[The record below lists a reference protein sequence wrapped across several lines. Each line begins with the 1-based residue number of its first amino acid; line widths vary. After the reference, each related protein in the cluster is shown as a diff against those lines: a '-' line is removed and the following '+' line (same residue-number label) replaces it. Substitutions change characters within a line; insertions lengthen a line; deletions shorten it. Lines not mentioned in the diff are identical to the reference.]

1 GDAGPRF
8 GRPEGRSP
16 HAGGAAQDP
25 GPAAGGGGAAVP
37 DAAGPGRPQH
47 GQRPAVRED
56 RQGQGPPPSPGP
68 RGEGDRPLAGAEAGT
83 LEELLDEAE
92 RKIFNLAEKKREG
105 DLKPVRELMDHTL
118 DLIDKMKS
126 NTSGVTGLATGF
138 VDLDLQ
144 LTGLHGGELL

>member
-1 GDAGPRF
+1 PQYLMQLDLVVPSTANAQQYAKIVKDKALR
-8 GRPEGRSP
+8 RRLA
-16 HAGGAAQDP
+16 HAA
-25 GPAAGGGGAAVP
+25 
-37 DAAGPGRPQH
+37 
-47 GQRPAVRED
+47 REIV
-56 RQGQGPPPSPGP
+56 S
-68 RGEGDRPLAGAEAGT
+68 LAGAEAGT

-144 LTGLHGGELL
+144 LTGLHGGELLILAARPGIGKTSFAMNIAVHAALKENRAV